1 MRLASG
7 FTRPDITPGC
17 SLTNTSLR
25 ICEAVGPPVNPL
37 YPIINLQ
44 SNSTNSSLP
53 TSDARSKIGVSPRPS
68 TPLPVPLELR
78 RVLIE
83 EQQGEKHL
91 LEITAWVLITIAG
104 AALIS
109 YVTTVAVDDYM
120 RSRRTGVDVEYT
132 WLVFR
137 RTMMASSAI
146 VASIYGFS
154 QASDILEALAKVFR
168 G

>member
-1 MRLASG
+1 M
-7 FTRPDITPGC
+7 
-17 SLTNTSLR
+17 
-25 ICEAVGPPVNPL
+25 
-37 YPIINLQ
+37 
-44 SNSTNSSLP
+44 
-53 TSDARSKIGVSPRPS
+53 
-68 TPLPVPLELR
+68 PLELR

-91 LEITAWVLITIAG
+91 FEITAWMLITVAG
-104 AALIS
+104 AAFIS
-109 YVTTVAVDDYM
+109 YVIAMLMDSYM
-120 RSRRTGVDVEYT
+120 RSRTIGVDVEYT

-154 QASDILEALAKVFR
+154 QASDILEALAKVIR